1 MLGKAWNEITGQTI
15 ANCFRRAGFSQNEDV
30 SCDNKNINLIEIPH
44 ITSEAEFENWVELDD
59 ILPTEAEITEDDVL
73 RKISKMSVQSSSDE
87 SEEVIEE
94 DLPTFNQ
101 ACQALTTLR
110 RFLKLK
116 GGKDED
122 YRHIYDLD

>member
-1 MLGKAWNEITGQTI
+1 MSLAIK
-15 ANCFRRAGFSQNEDV
+15 
-30 SCDNKNINLIEIPH
+30 KKINLIKIPR
-44 ITSEAEFENWVELDD
+44 ITSEAEFEKWVELDD

-122 YRHIYDLD
+122 YRHIYD

>member
-1 MLGKAWNEITGQTI
+1 M
-15 ANCFRRAGFSQNEDV
+15 
-30 SCDNKNINLIEIPH
+30 P
-44 ITSEAEFENWVELDD
+44 
-59 ILPTEAEITEDDVL
+59 
-73 RKISKMSVQSSSDE
+73 VQSSSDE

-122 YRHIYDLD
+122 YRHIYDLDSKIKELAEKNRVQMRIDQYFK